1 MILTRTRSKNTITT
15 FIAIGA
21 LSLSALGLSSLS
33 HALSPF
39 EATYQ
44 FTYGNKKMGDATRKL
59 SKVGDQWQY
68 QFSSKIPVIGSAIET
83 SKFGFQN
90 GLITSGSYQRK
101 TKILIHS
108 DTVSMNFNPSQK
120 NITTSRKDKN
130 RTLAWKNGVLDD
142 LNAELQVREDLKKG
156 ALKSSYWIADYK
168 EVEARKFVK
177 EGSEKI
183 KAADGK
189 SYDTVKVR
197 LKHDRAT
204 KNTIFWLAPS
214 LDYLPI
220 KVTHQDDDQSYG
232 LLLKTKK

>member
-1 MILTRTRSKNTITT
+1 MTLNK
-15 FIAIGA
+15 FAIKTCAVTA
-21 LSLSALGLSSLS
+21 LSLASMTAMTVT
-33 HALSPF
+33 HALAPF

-44 FTYGNKKMGDATRKL
+44 FSYGNKKMGDATRKL
-59 SKVGDQWQY
+59 SKVGNQWQY
-68 QFSSKIPVIGSAIET
+68 QFSSKIPVIGSATET

-90 GLITSGSYQRK
+90 GSIVSSQYTRN
-101 TKILIHS
+101 TKILVHS
-108 DTVSMNFNPSQK
+108 DTVKMSFNPSQK
-120 NITTSRKDKN
+120 NIKTSRKDTN
-130 RTLAWKNGVLDD
+130 RTLTWKSGVLDD

-156 ALKSSYWIADYK
+156 GLKSSYWIADYK
-168 EVEARKFVK
+168 EVEARQFVK
-177 EGSEKI
+177 EGTEKV

-189 SYDTVKVR
+189 TYDTVKVR

>member
-1 MILTRTRSKNTITT
+1 MTFTLNKNTITKLV
-15 FIAIGA
+15 AIGA
-21 LSLSALGLSSLS
+21 ISLSTFGVASLS

-59 SKVGDQWQY
+59 SKIGNQWQY
-68 QFSSKIPVIGSAIET
+68 QFSSKIPVIGSATET

-90 GLITSGSYQRK
+90 GLITSDSYQRR

-108 DTVSMNFNPSQK
+108 DAVNMNFNPSQK

-130 RTLAWKNGVLDD
+130 RTLTWKSGVLDD

-156 ALKSSYWIADYK
+156 ALKSSYWIANYK

-177 EGSEKI
+177 EGSEKV
-183 KAADGK
+183 KAANGK
-189 SYDTVKVR
+189 IYDTVKVR

-232 LLLKTKK
+232 LLLKASK

>member
-1 MILTRTRSKNTITT
+1 MTFTLNKNTITKLV
-15 FIAIGA
+15 AIGA
-21 LSLSALGLSSLS
+21 LSLSTFGMASLS

-59 SKVGDQWQY
+59 SKIGNQWQY
-68 QFSSKIPVIGSAIET
+68 QFSSKIPVIGSATET

-90 GLITSGSYQRK
+90 GLITSDSYQRR

-108 DTVSMNFNPSQK
+108 DTVNMNFNPSQK
-120 NITTSRKDKN
+120 SITTSRKDQN
-130 RTLAWKNGVLDD
+130 RTLTWKSGVLDD

-177 EGSEKI
+177 EGSEKV
-183 KAADGK
+183 KAANGK
-189 SYDTVKVR
+189 IYDTVKVR

-232 LLLKTKK
+232 LLLKASK

>member
-1 MILTRTRSKNTITT
+1 MTFTLNKNTITKLV
-15 FIAIGA
+15 AIGA
-21 LSLSALGLSSLS
+21 ISLSTFGVASLS

-44 FTYGNKKMGDATRKL
+44 FSYGNKKMGDATRKL
-59 SKVGDQWQY
+59 SKIGNQWQY
-68 QFSSKIPVIGSAIET
+68 QFSSKIPVIGSATET

-90 GLITSGSYQRK
+90 GLITSDSYQRR

-108 DTVSMNFNPSQK
+108 DTVNMNFNPSQK
-120 NITTSRKDKN
+120 SITTSRKDQN
-130 RTLAWKNGVLDD
+130 RTLTWKSGVLDD

-177 EGSEKI
+177 EGSEKV
-183 KAADGK
+183 KAANGK
-189 SYDTVKVR
+189 IYDTVKVR

-232 LLLKTKK
+232 LLLKASK

>member
-1 MILTRTRSKNTITT
+1 MTFTLNKNTITKLV
-15 FIAIGA
+15 AIGA
-21 LSLSALGLSSLS
+21 ISLSTFGVASLS

-44 FTYGNKKMGDATRKL
+44 FSYGNKKMGDATRKL
-59 SKVGDQWQY
+59 SKIGNQWQY
-68 QFSSKIPVIGSAIET
+68 QFSSKIPVIGSATET

-90 GLITSGSYQRK
+90 GLITSDSYQRR

-108 DTVSMNFNPSQK
+108 DTVNMNFNPSQK
-120 NITTSRKDKN
+120 SITTSRKDQN
-130 RTLAWKNGVLDD
+130 RTLTWKSGVLDD

-168 EVEARKFVK
+168 EVEARKFIK
-177 EGSEKI
+177 EGSEKV
-183 KAADGK
+183 KAANGK
-189 SYDTVKVR
+189 IYDTVKVR

-232 LLLKTKK
+232 LLLKASK

>member
-1 MILTRTRSKNTITT
+1 MTFTLNKNTITKLV
-15 FIAIGA
+15 AIGA
-21 LSLSALGLSSLS
+21 ISLSTFGVASLS

-59 SKVGDQWQY
+59 SKIGNQWQY
-68 QFSSKIPVIGSAIET
+68 QFSSKIPVIGSATET

-90 GLITSGSYQRK
+90 GLITSDSYQRR

-108 DTVSMNFNPSQK
+108 DTVNMNFNPSQK
-120 NITTSRKDKN
+120 SITTSRKDQN
-130 RTLAWKNGVLDD
+130 RTLTWKSGVLDD

-177 EGSEKI
+177 EGSEKV
-183 KAADGK
+183 KAANGK
-189 SYDTVKVR
+189 IYDTVKVR

-232 LLLKTKK
+232 LLLKASK